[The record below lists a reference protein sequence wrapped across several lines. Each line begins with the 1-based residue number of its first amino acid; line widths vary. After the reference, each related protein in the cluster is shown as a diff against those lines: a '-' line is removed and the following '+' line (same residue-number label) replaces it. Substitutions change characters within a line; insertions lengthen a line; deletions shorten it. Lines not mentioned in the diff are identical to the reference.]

1 MIGTANLRVGAV
13 TLVIS
18 KAQKEGLVFY
28 DRLFGLC
35 ERVLPGCG
43 CDVVLLPERAAMR
56 PEERQPLDGPIGRRF
71 GDLARRHGL
80 WLMAPLAEAD
90 GGVVYNTQAVFSPQG
105 RVAHAYRKVHLAPG
119 EEKDTAEGTCFEPF
133 DLPWMRAGVQICYDN
148 HFPEPSRCLAVQG
161 AAVVFWPAYGDLRN
175 LARTATRCLD
185 NNIYMVGSGVVDM
198 GCNLAAEAFSR
209 GLVMDPSGKVLI
221 EATSEDGLVAAELP
235 LDAGTGRLAPYTAQ
249 DQYLARRRPG
259 CYRPLIA

>member
-1 MIGTANLRVGAV
+1 MNKNTLRIGAA

-18 KAQKEGLVFY
+18 KAEKDGLVFY

-56 PEERQPLDGPIGRRF
+56 PAEKQPLDGAVARRF
-71 GDLARRHGL
+71 GELAKRHGL
-80 WLMAPLAEAD
+80 WLIAPLAEAD
-90 GGVVYNTQAVFSPQG
+90 GGVVYNTHAVFSPQG
-105 RVAHAYRKVHLAPG
+105 TIVHAYRKVHLAPG

-148 HFPEPSRCLAVQG
+148 HFPEPSRCLAVRG
-161 AAVVFWPAYGDLRN
+161 AAVVFWPAYGDLRQP
-175 LARTATRCLD
+175 ARTATRCLD
-185 NNIYMVGSGVVDM
+185 SNIYMVGSGVVDM
-198 GCNLAAEAFSR
+198 SCNLPAEAFSR
-209 GLVMDPSGKVLI
+209 GLVMDPAGKVLV
-221 EATSEDGLVAAELP
+221 EAAPEDGLVTADLP
-235 LDAGTGRLAPYTAQ
+235 LDAATGRLAAYPAQ

-259 CYRPLIA
+259 SYRGLIS